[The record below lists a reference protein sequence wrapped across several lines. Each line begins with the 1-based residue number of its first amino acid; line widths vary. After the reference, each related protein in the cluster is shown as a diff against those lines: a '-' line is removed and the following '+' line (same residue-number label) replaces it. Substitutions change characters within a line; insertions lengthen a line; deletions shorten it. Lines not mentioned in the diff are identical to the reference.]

1 MKILITGGAGFI
13 GSNLVRYI
21 NEHEP
26 RAELVVIDNF
36 STGHAENLSECFVD
50 VIEGSILDEATLH
63 IAMEGVDSVIHLG
76 ALGSVPRS
84 VARPLQSHHANA
96 TGTLN
101 VLEAARQ
108 HGVKHVLM
116 SSSSSVYG
124 SNPILPKSETDW
136 TRPVSPYAASKL
148 AAESYTIAYGRTYGM
163 QTLAF
168 RFFNV
173 YGPGQRA
180 GHAYAAVIPKFL
192 DAALRGEPL
201 EVHGDGLQSRDF
213 TYVDTVCEVLLAAC
227 QQQLS
232 SESPV
237 NLAFGS
243 NSTLLEVI
251 AALESAMDQKL
262 TVSHHESRAGD
273 VRASRSDG
281 RLMKELFPDVTPV
294 DLQTGIERTLTWF
307 KQGDRTGVTGAQ
319 QSA

>member
-21 NEHEP
+21 NQHDP
-26 RAELVVIDNF
+26 AAELVVIDDF
-36 STGHAENLSECFVD
+36 STGHPENLLGRQVQ
-50 VIEGSILDEATLH
+50 VVEGSILDDAILDK
-63 IAMEGVDSVIHLG
+63 AMAGVDSVVHLG

-101 VLEAARQ
+101 VLETARQ
-108 HGVKHVLM
+108 HGVQHVLM

-124 SNPILPKSETDW
+124 SNPVLPKSETDW

-148 AAESYTIAYGRTYGM
+148 AAESYTLAYGRTYGM
-163 QTLAF
+163 RTLAF

-180 GHAYAAVIPKFL
+180 GHAYAAVVPKFL
-192 DAALRGEPL
+192 DAALRGAPL

-213 TYVDTVCEVLLAAC
+213 TYVDTVCQVIFSAVQRSLA
-227 QQQLS
+227 

-243 NSTLLEVI
+243 NATLLEVI
-251 AALESAMDQKL
+251 ATLEVAMGQKL
-262 TVSHHESRAGD
+262 SVEHHDPRAGD

-281 RLMKELFPDVTPV
+281 RLMTELFPDVSPV
-294 DLQTGIERTLTWF
+294 DLQTGIERTLEWF
-307 KQGDRTGVTGAQ
+307 KRGERTGVPASEQ
-319 QSA
+319 LL